1 MKYVVTLLTF
11 VAAIAA
17 YIIGASSGIV
27 VFLLSGLFLEG
38 VFWLRI
44 FRLK

>member
-1 MKYVVTLLTF
+1 MKYVITLLTL

-17 YIIGASSGIV
+17 YLIGSSTGLV
-27 VFLLSGLFLEG
+27 ALLVSGMLLEG

-44 FRLK
+44 FRRK